1 MSKNSAAR
9 HYQNKKEK
17 LQKMSCERYQG
28 LFEEEKEK
36 SDNMALNDT
45 NISQKIKNESWL
57 GIEKKSLLN
66 RVPSVLACL
75 RAYALTWL
83 ACLRA

>member
-17 LQKMSCERYQG
+17 LRKMSCERYQG

-57 GIEKKSLLN
+57 GIEKKSLLAK
-66 RVPSVLACL
+66 S
-75 RAYALTWL
+75 RA
-83 ACLRA
+83 